1 MQELRPQLGLP
12 QALMWWWQQSR
23 GPWRLQVVEG
33 GLGWRYP
40 SLGLEETKNG
50 SEEGLTGTVYLF
62 LPETL
67 DENLQSPAAPPSSL
81 TGAGLRSRLRNWGLA
96 PGFWGRR
103 MGPEG
108 GGPGAVPGG
117 PWGAPVGAWV
127 VPWGGGCPVATE
139 APTAP

>member
-1 MQELRPQLGLP
+1 M
-12 QALMWWWQQSR
+12 
-23 GPWRLQVVEG
+23 VEG
-33 GLGWRYP
+33 GLGWGYP
-40 SLGLEETKNG
+40 SLGLEKTKNG
-50 SEEGLTGTVYLF
+50 SEEGLIGTAHLF
-62 LPETL
+62 QRLWVRTC
-67 DENLQSPAAPPSSL
+67 NQSPAAPPPSL

-103 MGPEG
+103 MGPEV